1 MRLQVIRKD
10 MLAVVLDFRQ
20 QIFDFFCGKNIFISP
35 LIR

>member
-10 MLAVVLDFRQ
+10 MLAVVFSFRQ
-20 QIFDFFCGKNIFISP
+20 QIFDFLRQNIFISS